1 MFPRL
6 AFLIICLG
14 LIGAALLALRQAR
27 LQAASEAA
35 QAQLR
40 IAAADEELFALRSEV
55 AAKVTPS
62 AIEKLAS
69 SLHPLRP
76 ATNELPTEIAKGQA
90 ELAEAELAQ
99 AELAQA
105 ELARQPEAPRGRIIK
120 PGDRSG
126 SKPSNK
132 KPAKKPNRVARGE

>member
-40 IAAADEELFALRSEV
+40 IASADEELFGLRAEV

-69 SLHPLRP
+69 SMHPLRP
-76 ATNELPTEIAKGQA
+76 AINELPAEIVASQEELEKAQLEQA
-90 ELAEAELAQ
+90 EESS
-99 AELAQA
+99 
-105 ELARQPEAPRGRIIK
+105 RGKIIK
-120 PGDRSG
+120 PGARPIKQPA
-126 SKPSNK
+126 KPTK
-132 KPAKKPNRVARGE
+132 KPATKPASRVARGQ

>member
-40 IAAADEELFALRSEV
+40 IAAADEELFALRAEV

-69 SLHPLRP
+69 SMHPLRP
-76 ATNELPTEIAKGQA
+76 AINELPAEIVASQE
-90 ELAEAELAQ
+90 ELEKAQ
-99 AELAQA
+99 LEQTV
-105 ELARQPEAPRGRIIK
+105 ESSRGKIIK
-120 PGDRSG
+120 PGA
-126 SKPSNK
+126 KPSKQPAKTTK
-132 KPAKKPNRVARGE
+132 KPASRVARGQ

>member
-99 AELAQA
+99 AELAKEA
-105 ELARQPEAPRGRIIK
+105 EEPRGRIIK